1 MVRLKF
7 AAFAV
12 AVLAVWVWHLY
23 ALAPGLTERAKA
35 AASIQASRAPS
46 IVAVKIDER
55 RREFHRA
62 ALKVSGAPGALTAL
76 KNRSE
81 PPTAEK
87 LTPVIAA
94 AREEIPEFYRGAL
107 GRAL

>member
-23 ALAPGLTERAKA
+23 ALPPALSERAKA
-35 AASIQASRAPS
+35 AVSVLASRAPS
-46 IVAVKIDER
+46 GVAVKIDEH

-62 ALKVSGAPGALTAL
+62 ALKVSSAPGALLAL
-76 KNRSE
+76 RNRSE
-81 PPTAEK
+81 APGADK
-87 LTPVIAA
+87 LAPVIAA
-94 AREEIPEFYRGAL
+94 AREEI
-107 GRAL
+107 